1 MSYEES
7 EEVEENNT
15 EEDKDNNKEEKI
27 IKPKMKE
34 KDIFFT
40 SLNEMGMSIS
50 KMEKLDSLG
59 LSRSTIKRKRRQ
71 IKEKGGIQRLPGS
84 RRKKILDEEKEI
96 FIIDSLTK
104 NPFLSITKLTTLLKK
119 KFENFEINEITIRRA
134 LALKEFKWKSPLQR
148 VKYELD
154 KKITRLQF
162 WKYNRNRNWNNVFS
176 QMNPVFI

>member
-15 EEDKDNNKEEKI
+15 EEEKDDNEEEKI

-34 KDIFFT
+34 KDILFT

-71 IKEKGGIQRLPGS
+71 LKEKGGIQR
-84 RRKKILDEEKEI
+84 
-96 FIIDSLTK
+96 
-104 NPFLSITKLTTLLKK
+104 
-119 KFENFEINEITIRRA
+119 
-134 LALKEFKWKSPLQR
+134 
-148 VKYELD
+148 
-154 KKITRLQF
+154 
-162 WKYNRNRNWNNVFS
+162 
-176 QMNPVFI
+176 